1 MMNLHVIQ
9 TQFSFAKTNQIK
21 AWSWTSLKNHP
32 PTKKPKKPVL
42 KNRFIFKFNN

>member
-32 PTKKPKKPVL
+32 PTKKTKKTCIKKQVH
-42 KNRFIFKFNN
+42 IQI